1 MNTLE
6 AARLNYIIESSSRIS
21 EIKHCFEDINKVQT
35 IENTE
40 SLKGS
45 RNMQV
50 FLFLLF
56 VTGACIVTYN
66 YYNKRKQQDYP
77 T

>member
-21 EIKHCFEDINKVQT
+21 EIKDCLKDINKVQT

-45 RNMQV
+45 RNMHIFFSCICYRSLYCNLQ
-50 FLFLLF
+50 LL
-56 VTGACIVTYN
+56 
-66 YYNKRKQQDYP
+66 Q
-77 T
+77 